1 MLDRVLRCFGIDI
14 TDKEDLKM
22 DRNTSVIGIDH
33 GWSQMKTSNY
43 IFTSGC
49 KEITTEPA
57 LFDNVVEYKGRY
69 YKVGGNRLEV
79 KDTKVTDDNYYILT
93 LAALAKELERR
104 EKRNSHVYI
113 AAGLPIGRFG
123 AEKQDFIDYLSQNKE
138 VDFKFG
144 NKDFHVAV
152 DRVSIYPQ
160 CYGALADKMADF
172 SQNELVVD
180 IGSWTIDIVPII
192 NHSPDESLCVTIPE
206 GIITCM
212 RKINEQCV
220 RQLNG
225 QIDESTIQ
233 EIMMKG
239 DSLIDR
245 EYLDICIKEIRTYAK
260 KVLGMIAELGY
271 NLKTTKITFVGGGA
285 ILMKIFADIEQANIR
300 YITDVRANAKG
311 YEFLARTYLT
321 KVIRK
326 QAG

>member
-123 AEKQDFIDYLSQNKE
+123 AEK
-138 VDFKFG
+138 
-144 NKDFHVAV
+144 
-152 DRVSIYPQ
+152 
-160 CYGALADKMADF
+160 
-172 SQNELVVD
+172 
-180 IGSWTIDIVPII
+180 
-192 NHSPDESLCVTIPE
+192 
-206 GIITCM
+206 
-212 RKINEQCV
+212 
-220 RQLNG
+220 
-225 QIDESTIQ
+225 
-233 EIMMKG
+233 
-239 DSLIDR
+239 
-245 EYLDICIKEIRTYAK
+245 
-260 KVLGMIAELGY
+260 
-271 NLKTTKITFVGGGA
+271 
-285 ILMKIFADIEQANIR
+285 
-300 YITDVRANAKG
+300 
-311 YEFLARTYLT
+311 
-321 KVIRK
+321 
-326 QAG
+326 